1 MSASGMSASSVLPMV
16 LPDTSVWIAH
26 FRIGDPRFQ
35 QLLRNKRVVAHPF
48 IISELALGSIADRIQ
63 TLADLRALAQAPVAD
78 QGEVDRL
85 IEVRQL
91 YAKGIGF
98 VDAHLIA
105 SALIHGDL
113 RIWTLDKR
121 LAELAQS
128 IGVAT

>member
-1 MSASGMSASSVLPMV
+1 MSASSVLPMV

-26 FRIGDPRFQ
+26 FRIGDPQ
-35 QLLRNKRVVAHPF
+35 LQHLLRNKRVVAHPF

-63 TLADLRALAQAPVAD
+63 TLANLRALPGAPIAD

-105 SALIHGDL
+105 STLIHGDL

-121 LAELAQS
+121 LAELAQTVG
-128 IGVAT
+128 IAF

>member
-1 MSASGMSASSVLPMV
+1 MA
-16 LPDTSVWIAH
+16 DTSVWISH
-26 FRIGDPRFQ
+26 FRIGDPQMQ

-48 IISELALGSIADRIQ
+48 IVSELALGSIADRIQ
-63 TLADLRALAQAPVAD
+63 TLADLRALPRAPVAD
-78 QGEVDRL
+78 QGEVDGL

-98 VDAHLIA
+98 VDVHLIA
-105 SALIHGDL
+105 SALIHGNL

-128 IGVAT
+128 IGVGF